1 VKKRRDAVCRNG
13 DNEVISKDSDSDSD
27 DDDEED
33 DDDDDDDITVT
44 TYKPTCQS
52 STLSAWDLSCAA
64 LQVQQSIYHK
74 YRTAP
79 LGNQLHQFT
88 VSFI

>member
-1 VKKRRDAVCRNG
+1 MKKRRDAVCRNG

-27 DDDEED
+27 SDSDD